1 MKIKQF
7 FLGLATAS
15 CFAMPAFAAPIEFSI
30 NTISITPGTGY
41 GSGAGN
47 QNALD
52 VVFTAAGAPS
62 NFSLDLDGI
71 FTKSFKVG
79 TVSLNE
85 ECIDFGTVCFRN
97 SRDETDNL
105 DVTVRFGFV
114 SPLTGSKP
122 FIMTGTAYAGPVSD
136 ADVDY
141 TLVFN
146 PAEFTFGNGGKFS
159 LDLGDLSFSKI
170 ASKDLNATIT
180 LLNAPVNEGGGN
192 DLPEPGSLALI
203 GLGLAG
209 LRMGAR
215 RRKA

>member
-1 MKIKQF
+1 MLPASLVGNEPDKKNAVTPNNF
-7 FLGLATAS
+7 F
-15 CFAMPAFAAPIEFSI
+15 
-30 NTISITPGTGY
+30 
-41 GSGAGN
+41 
-47 QNALD
+47 
-52 VVFTAAGAPS
+52 
-62 NFSLDLDGI
+62 LDLDGI
-71 FTKSFKVG
+71 FTNSFKVG

-105 DVTVRFGFV
+105 DVTVQFGFV
-114 SPLTGSKP
+114 SPLTGNKP
-122 FIMTGTAYAGPVSD
+122 FIMTGTAYAGLVSD

-146 PAEFTFGNGGKFS
+146 PTEFTFGNGGKFS

-170 ASKDLNATIT
+170 DSKDLTATIT
-180 LLNAPVNEGGGN
+180 LLNAPADEGNGNEV
-192 DLPEPGSLALI
+192 PEPATLALV

-209 LRMGAR
+209 LRVGAR